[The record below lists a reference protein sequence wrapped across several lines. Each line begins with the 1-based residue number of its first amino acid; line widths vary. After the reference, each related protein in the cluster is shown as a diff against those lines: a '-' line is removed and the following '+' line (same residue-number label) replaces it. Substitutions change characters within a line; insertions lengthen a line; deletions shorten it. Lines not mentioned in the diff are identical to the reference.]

1 MPLIQMTD
9 VKKGMN
15 IILDGKLFTIIDFA
29 RRKMGRGGGMVSIKV
44 KDIETGNVLEYNYN
58 SDYKL
63 EEAILE
69 QRKAEFLYKEGKFYV
84 FMDLETYEQYELGE
98 DFIAE
103 ASYFLKENMEVS
115 ILMHEGR
122 AINIQLPNVVV
133 LEVTDTPPS
142 YKGNTVS
149 GGKKPAVLD
158 TGLKINVPM
167 FVENGE
173 KIKVDTRTKEYIE
186 RA

>member
-1 MPLIQMTD
+1 
-9 VKKGMN
+9 
-15 IILDGKLFTIIDFA
+15 
-29 RRKMGRGGGMVSIKV
+29 
-44 KDIETGNVLEYNYN
+44 
-58 SDYKL
+58 L
-63 EEAILE
+63 EEANLE
-69 QRKAEFLYKEGKFYV
+69 QKKAEFLYKEGKFYV
-84 FMDLETYEQYELGE
+84 FMDLDTYEQYELSE
-98 DFIAE
+98 DFIGDAK
-103 ASYFLKENMEVS
+103 YFLKENMEVS

-122 AINIQLPNVVV
+122 AINVGIPNVVV
-133 LEVTDTPPS
+133 LEVVDTPPS

-158 TGLKINVPM
+158 TGLKINIPM